1 MEEHRGNFQRFWGS
15 TRLLEGV
22 GVIMLQAVGDV
33 AVLSQE
39 REELQKEMAEVFA
52 DAKPPCATMYKGVRA
67 EKFNAVFSYS

>member
-1 MEEHRGNFQRFWGS
+1 
-15 TRLLEGV
+15 
-22 GVIMLQAVGDV
+22 MLQAVGDV

-52 DAKPPCATMYKGVRA
+52 DAKPPCVTMYKGVRA